1 MLFIERCMKQI
12 VYILGGGRSGSTL
25 LDIMLGNAEGVF
37 SCGELRRFSP
47 HRGLSRPNEQRMES
61 IQFWKRVSN
70 RLDKILKEPERTNFE
85 KLCHEIE
92 YHSRFV
98 TPWQLSKDKME
109 IYGRYIN
116 ALMDL
121 IFEESGAN
129 WIVDSSKYPGR
140 LLALLKVSKYPVSV
154 VYLTRH
160 PVGVVQSF
168 GRNDVEQPGK
178 GFLAANYYYAVNGFL
193 CNMAFH
199 RLAADRRVKIR
210 YEGLIRDPKKVLST
224 IGKRFGMDLETPVYL
239 AVRRK
244 PFQVGYLVDGN
255 RVRLQREILL
265 RSNEQQFGWGVG
277 EVLTRILNRIWY

>member
-1 MLFIERCMKQI
+1 MKQI
-12 VYILGGGRSGSTL
+12 VYILGSGRSGSTL

-37 SCGELRRFSP
+37 SCGELRRFSL
-47 HRGLSRPNEQRMES
+47 HGGLSRPNEQRVES
-61 IQFWKRVSN
+61 IQFWKKVSN
-70 RLDKILKEPERTNFE
+70 GLDKILPELDRTNLK

-98 TPWQLSKDKME
+98 TPWQLTQDKIE
-109 IYGRYIN
+109 NYGRYVN

-178 GFLAANYYYAVNGFL
+178 GFWAVNYYYGVNGLL
-193 CNMAFH
+193 CRIAYH
-199 RLAADRRVKIR
+199 RVSPDRRLKMR
-210 YEGLIRDPKKVLST
+210 YENLIHKPEQTLSA
-224 IGKRFGMDLETPVYL
+224 IGKKFGMNLETSVSI
-239 AVRRK
+239 AAAGK
-244 PFQVGYLVDGN
+244 PFQVGHLVDGN
-255 RVRLQREILL
+255 RIRLENEILL
-265 RSNEQQFGWGVG
+265 RSDEQIFNWDMKSM
-277 EVLTRILNRIWY
+277 LTRVLNCIWY